1 MVPRFP
7 GVYPSDDQNPEGEGV
22 SLLDPGDEDD
32 RTVGQH
38 ITGRNIAIHSRTK
51 SGEKV
56 VIKDPADFARLVQAD
71 PNAWFMIISQAQ
83 IHASASQ
90 HYRTARDKAR
100 EKTKIASD
108 ECQSKQIII
117 DDLDARVADL
127 ETQLDRA
134 KQKEDELVLAE
145 EAIAAAKKHLESQR
159 TQISELR
166 TKLSEAGP
174 KTPLTEEK
182 HSNRFLDELG
192 LLEPIETEDT
202 DEGRKVPGSRA
213 PSADRSLS
221 ADRSALSHSV
231 LRTCLGERLP
241 PGVGYNDR
249 FPGPEPFSGK
259 KPEYKPWR
267 SGVVSKFRE
276 SASRYQSAQSA
287 INYIKLKLTGEP
299 WDLVDSFIT
308 SNPSGCTPGEV
319 LSELDDVYLERNE
332 YVTARA
338 EMETLK
344 QKDDESVEH
353 FLMRFRNVNNR
364 MSRTE
369 HDKAVMYDFYSRI
382 RWTVRK
388 HLVVEKDFKTF
399 RELYEAVSLVEQDQK
414 MSKATHPPPIKQR
427 HTTIPTPYSRATP
440 SAPRNSPGGLTTSGK
455 PFINIKRIENPAERE
470 RLRQEGKCLRCR
482 RPNCPGASGD
492 LGSCTAFSEDRP
504 FRNRSRGNAPVR
516 NNAQDVDT
524 DEESATDEALDS
536 SKE

>member
-1 MVPRFP
+1 MLPISNSVAARKKKSDRPENYANRPR
-7 GVYPSDDQNPEGEGV
+7 DAT
-22 SLLDPGDEDD
+22 LLQ
-32 RTVGQH
+32 RT
-38 ITGRNIAIHSRTK
+38 I
-51 SGEKV
+51 
-56 VIKDPADFARLVQAD
+56 PADFARLVQAD

-259 KPEYKPWR
+259 KLALAPTHYANTEEPKWSPGWLNGFKAR
-267 SGVVSKFRE
+267 FGIEFRAHWQHGE
-276 SASRYQSAQSA
+276 LGSALLLDVELEIVRMSISFNPFAN
-287 INYIKLKLTGEP
+287 I
-299 WDLVDSFIT
+299 SFIRP
-308 SNPSGCTPGEV
+308 PS
-319 LSELDDVYLERNE
+319 
-332 YVTARA
+332 
-338 EMETLK
+338 
-344 QKDDESVEH
+344 
-353 FLMRFRNVNNR
+353 
-364 MSRTE
+364 
-369 HDKAVMYDFYSRI
+369 
-382 RWTVRK
+382 
-388 HLVVEKDFKTF
+388 
-399 RELYEAVSLVEQDQK
+399 
-414 MSKATHPPPIKQR
+414 
-427 HTTIPTPYSRATP
+427 
-440 SAPRNSPGGLTTSGK
+440 
-455 PFINIKRIENPAERE
+455 
-470 RLRQEGKCLRCR
+470 
-482 RPNCPGASGD
+482 
-492 LGSCTAFSEDRP
+492 
-504 FRNRSRGNAPVR
+504 
-516 NNAQDVDT
+516 
-524 DEESATDEALDS
+524 
-536 SKE
+536 